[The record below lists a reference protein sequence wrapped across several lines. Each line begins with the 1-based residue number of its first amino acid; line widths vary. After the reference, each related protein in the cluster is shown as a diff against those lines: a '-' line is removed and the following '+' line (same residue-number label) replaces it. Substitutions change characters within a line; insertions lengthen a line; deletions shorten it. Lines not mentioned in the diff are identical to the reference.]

1 MKIDEQLLKDFPG
14 LGVKESISSNL
25 KIEGLRPELVSF
37 KKEIEDKIR
46 SSNTLEQIKEQKLVR
61 AYRDFYWKVGI
72 DPTKTRPAGEALARR
87 IIGGKELPTINTF
100 VDSYNLVSAQT
111 FIAIGAFDMGKI
123 HHRSLS
129 MRKARCGEPFQGIGM
144 QKDAKLDG
152 VEIVIED
159 ESDHELVAVY
169 PYRDSEA
176 SKVTEDSKNVLLLM
190 CGVPGISD
198 EVLSQTQ
205 LLCESYIERFC
216 K

>member
-1 MKIDEQLLKDFPG
+1 
-14 LGVKESISSNL
+14 
-25 KIEGLRPELVSF
+25 
-37 KKEIEDKIR
+37 
-46 SSNTLEQIKEQKLVR
+46 
-61 AYRDFYWKVGI
+61 VGI